1 MFAFENE
8 FVQNNPAPV
17 SYSVSKLTEK
27 IVDFFHQQ
35 NKNNIQV
42 KYIGNYRWKIENRRE
57 IEPCYLNDYAD
68 TKYEGYEMKL
78 YKKNAYKE
86 IIKETVNNYVEEN
99 QGTPDIRLD
108 FARDRRCSKDDEN
121 DSATYSKSKMFKH
134 IWMNQKYGFENDG
147 YIMFKSCVMICN
159 SQYSYFESQF
169 DNYEENYDIHINL

>member
-1 MFAFENE
+1 MFAFENVGQN
-8 FVQNNPAPV
+8 FVPV
-17 SYSVSKLTEK
+17 TYSVSNLTEK

-35 NKNNIQV
+35 NKNNIEV
-42 KYIGNYRWKIENRRE
+42 KYIGDYRWKVEYRRA
-57 IEPCYLNDYAD
+57 IEPCYLNDYAN

-86 IIKETVNNYVEEN
+86 IIKETVNNYVELH

-108 FARDRRCSKDDEN
+108 LFRDKRCSTDDEN
-121 DSATYSKSKMFKH
+121 DTATYSKSKMFKH

-159 SQYSYFESQF
+159 SQYSYFESQM
-169 DNYEENYDIHINL
+169 DNYEANDEVYVNL

>member
-1 MFAFENE
+1 MFAFENVGQN
-8 FVQNNPAPV
+8 FVPV
-17 SYSVSKLTEK
+17 TYSVSNLTEK

-35 NKNNIQV
+35 GKNNIEV
-42 KYIGNYRWKIENRRE
+42 KYIGDYRWKVEYRRA

-86 IIKETVNNYVEEN
+86 IIKETVNNYVELH

-108 FARDRRCSKDDEN
+108 LFRDKRCSTDDEN
-121 DSATYSKSKMFKH
+121 DTATYSKSKMFKH

-159 SQYSYFESQF
+159 SQYSYFESQM
-169 DNYEENYDIHINL
+169 DNYEANDEVYVNL

>member
-1 MFAFENE
+1 MFAFENVGQN
-8 FVQNNPAPV
+8 FVPV
-17 SYSVSKLTEK
+17 TYSVSNLTEK

-35 NKNNIQV
+35 NKNNIEV
-42 KYIGNYRWKIENRRE
+42 KYIGDYRWKVEYRRA

-86 IIKETVNNYVEEN
+86 IIKETVNNYVELH

-108 FARDRRCSKDDEN
+108 LFRDKRCSTDDEN
-121 DSATYSKSKMFKH
+121 DTATYSKSKMFKH

-159 SQYSYFESQF
+159 LQYSYFESQM
-169 DNYEENYDIHINL
+169 DNYEANDEVYVNL